1 MITNCEPIKRK
12 IQIILIS
19 INLIFFIIISIYVNN
34 NKDYIE
40 YTHLPKFFPN
50 FYVTIILIIMLIH
63 SISSNLICIFI
74 SENLSILTNSKGKI
88 IILLLIGILFWTSNN
103 NFHVLFGVV
112 NFISV
117 FILVLC
123 EFIFDCKIVKK
134 INIDSDNN
142 NEIRETNLND
152 NSNTNNINNHLM
164 MNQQISQKQRRNESN
179 VPFFENIQ
187 NNDNYFD
194 NIKQVNIKAQ
204 NSIK

>member
-40 YTHLPKFFPN
+40 YTHLPKFFSN